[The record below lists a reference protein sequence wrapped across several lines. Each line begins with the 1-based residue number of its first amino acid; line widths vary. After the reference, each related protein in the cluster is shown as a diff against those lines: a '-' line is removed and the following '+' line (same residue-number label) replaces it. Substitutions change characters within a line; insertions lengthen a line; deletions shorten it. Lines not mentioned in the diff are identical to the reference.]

1 MGLFSIKKMFCVFLE
16 GIGKPLQG
24 KKRMSSRVLV
34 LYSKVKCFTLKGLTL
49 KGAGSP

>member
-1 MGLFSIKKMFCVFLE
+1 MVCVFLE

-34 LYSKVKCFTLKGLTL
+34 LYSKVKYVILKGLTL